1 MNSKVMFL
9 LISHAYYWY
18 YNRDTIKVNY
28 VVSTNALILRSF
40 CQSTYATSSSSNSS
54 VRAA

>member
-40 CQSTYATSSSSNSS
+40 CQSTYASSSSSNSS